1 MTFEL
6 QKKRVGRKRSV
17 TLTFDANRF
26 ERLAEVFGLYNPE
39 FLESLDRAEADIR
52 AGRLR
57 KIKSFKDLR

>member
-39 FLESLDRAEADIR
+39 FLESLDRAEVDSR